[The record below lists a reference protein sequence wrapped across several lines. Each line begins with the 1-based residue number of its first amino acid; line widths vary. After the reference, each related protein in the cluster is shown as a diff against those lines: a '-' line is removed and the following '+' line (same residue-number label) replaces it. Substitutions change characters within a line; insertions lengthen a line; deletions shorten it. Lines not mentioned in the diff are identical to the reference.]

1 MKKLK
6 ILSKITAVSVC
17 LAIMLCGFTACK
29 KDLPQEKVRKYFTYL
44 ATGQTSKADALTS
57 KSIWSDE
64 YFTIDRNAARILID
78 DEVNLDSICEGIILR
93 SCGNSTVK
101 GDKAEVKAKVASYN
115 LIEIL
120 SDYMSLM
127 YISDNENV
135 GTATQEEILKKMLKS
150 AKYIEKEITINLEYI
165 DGDWVIVPDMDLA
178 DAISGGLA
186 SYVPDE
192 SDEKSDGSKD
202 SKKSVSGN
210 GEKQTEK
217 SDKASDKKDKK

>member
-17 LAIMLCGFTACK
+17 LAIVLCSFTACK

-44 ATGQTSKADALTS
+44 ATGQTTKADALTS

-93 SCGNSTVK
+93 SCGNSAVK
-101 GDKAEVKAKVASYN
+101 GDKAEIKAKVASYN

-135 GTATQEEILKKMLKS
+135 NTATQEEILKKMLKS
-150 AKYIEKEITINLEYI
+150 AKYVEKEITIHLEYV

-186 SYVPDE
+186 SYVPDDSDEE
-192 SDEKSDGSKD
+192 SDG

-210 GEKQTEK
+210 SEKQTEK
-217 SDKASDKKDKK
+217 SDKSSDKDKN

>member
-17 LAIMLCGFTACK
+17 LAIVLCGFTACK

-44 ATGQTSKADALTS
+44 ATGQTTKADALTS

-93 SCGNSTVK
+93 SCGNSAVK
-101 GDKAEVKAKVASYN
+101 GDKAEIKAKVASYN

-135 GTATQEEILKKMLKS
+135 NTATQEEILKKMLKS
-150 AKYIEKEITINLEYI
+150 AKYVEKEITIHLEYV

-186 SYVPDE
+186 SYVPDDSDEE
-192 SDEKSDGSKD
+192 SDG

-210 GEKQTEK
+210 SEKQTEK
-217 SDKASDKKDKK
+217 SDKSSDKDKK